1 MEKYQE
7 QKSKGKIVIYK
18 SEDGKTKMEVKLK
31 EESVWLNLIQMKNL
45 FHRDKSVISRHI
57 NNIYK
62 RKELKEEST
71 VANFATVQN
80 EGGRIV
86 KRNISHY
93 NLDMIISVGYRV
105 NSIQGTNFRIW
116 ATKIIKEHIIK
127 GFTINQ
133 KRIKEKGLNELEQVV
148 KLIKRTYGKK
158 ALTGDEAHGLL
169 KVITEYS
176 RTWIL
181 LQRYDEKQLDINAKS
196 ENIKYSLN
204 YSKAIK
210 AISKLKEKLIINKEA
225 SDIFGRESGDELK
238 GILGN
243 INQTFNAKELYPS
256 IEEKAAHLLYF
267 IIKDHPFVDGNKRI
281 ASLLFIL
288 YLVGNEYLYK
298 ITKVKKI

>member
-1 MEKYQE
+1 MENYQE

-31 EESVWLNLIQMKNL
+31 EESVWLNLIQMENL